1 MADYELI
8 QTDAEL
14 VRLVARLRD
23 ARVQRLAIDVEGENN
38 LHRYG
43 IHVAL
48 IQLFDGAR
56 GFIVDPLAIRTTDL
70 LKPLLENAP
79 WELVWFDAGNDL
91 LSFQHA
97 LGIRPSPILDLVIA
111 ARLLGKTGGLQVMT
125 GTGGSARAKDK
136 FQRANWLRRPL
147 SPALLD
153 YAISD
158 VLHLHALADELLAEL
173 ERRGLLEAFR
183 LKNLET
189 QNAERAW
196 DPFANYT
203 RIPGFNRLP
212 REDAAV
218 REGALVCAGALRP
231 HARHAAGERGVQAGH
246 AGDDRQGTALGGPD
260 CALPQRAPPAQQD
273 RTAGPGREV
282 QGRRGA
288 GCCGSEEAGPAS
300 MMGFAPRSAAVPRM
314 AGEDDE
320 LPAARQMP

>member
-1 MADYELI
+1 LADYELI

-14 VRLVARLRD
+14 MRLVSRLRD
-23 ARVQRLAIDVEGENN
+23 GRVQRLAIDVEGENN
-38 LHRYG
+38 LHSYG

-48 IQLFDGAR
+48 IQLYDGSR

-70 LKPLLENAP
+70 LKPLLEQAP

-97 LGIRPSPILDLVIA
+97 LGIRPAPILDLVIA
-111 ARLLGKTGGLQVMT
+111 ARLLGKTGGLGVMT
-125 GTGGSARAKDK
+125 GHGGSARAKDK

-147 SPALLD
+147 STALLD

-173 ERRGLLEAFR
+173 ERKGLTEAFR

-196 DPFANYT
+196 DPFVNYT

-212 REDAAV
+212 REERQFAKVLWYA
-218 REGALVCAGALRP
+218 RELYG
-231 HARHAAGERGVQAGH
+231 
-246 AGDDRQGTALGGPD
+246 
-260 CALPQRAPPAQQD
+260 RAHDMPPGNVASKQD
-273 RTAGPGREV
+273 MRAIIDKGL
-282 QGRRGA
+282 
-288 GCCGSEEAGPAS
+288 
-300 MMGFAPRSAAVPRM
+300 RSADQVARFLNEHRQRNRVEAQDLAVKFRD
-314 AGEDDE
+314 AEAR
-320 LPAARQMP
+320 AAAEAKKQAPQA

>member
-1 MADYELI
+1 LADYELI
-8 QTDAEL
+8 QTDSEL
-14 VRLVARLRD
+14 MRLVSRLRD
-23 ARVQRLAIDVEGENN
+23 ARVLRLAIDVEGENN
-38 LHRYG
+38 LHSYG

-48 IQLFDGAR
+48 IQLFDGTR

-70 LKPLLENAP
+70 LKPLLEGAP

-97 LGIRPSPILDLVIA
+97 LGIRPAPILDLVIA

-125 GTGGSARAKDK
+125 GHGGSARSKDR

-147 SPALLD
+147 STALLD

-173 ERRGLLEAFR
+173 ERKGLLEAFR

-212 REDAAV
+212 RGERQFAKVLWYARELYGRAHDMPPGNVASKLDMRSIVDKGLRSADQIARFLNEHRERNRIEAHDLAVKLKDA
-218 REGALVCAGALRP
+218 E
-231 HARHAAGERGVQAGH
+231 ARAAAEAGERESRPGARPPRG
-246 AGDDRQGTALGGPD
+246 GT
-260 CALPQRAPPAQQD
+260 
-273 RTAGPGREV
+273 
-282 QGRRGA
+282 
-288 GCCGSEEAGPAS
+288 
-300 MMGFAPRSAAVPRM
+300 
-314 AGEDDE
+314 
-320 LPAARQMP
+320 